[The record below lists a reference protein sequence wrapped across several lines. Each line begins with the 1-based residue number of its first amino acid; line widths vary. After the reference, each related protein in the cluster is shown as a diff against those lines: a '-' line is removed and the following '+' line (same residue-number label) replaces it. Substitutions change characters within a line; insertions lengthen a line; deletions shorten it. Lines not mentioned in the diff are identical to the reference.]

1 MDSQRVAK
9 TQIVTK
15 TQTVVNDFRY
25 MFIFKNLAQEQLINT
40 YIPEETEIDVLT
52 HRKAPPSERRL
63 KHVARR
69 FVRERPFQPLFFPNH
84 LRNTNGIFIFRKT
97 IEKAKKQIA
106 FDDERAFRKQAK
118 KKSPKISQ
126 IWFQK
131 N

>member
-1 MDSQRVAK
+1 MAK

-69 FVRERPFQPLFFPNH
+69 FVRERPFQPLFFSNH
-84 LRNTNGIFIFRKT
+84 H
-97 IEKAKKQIA
+97 
-106 FDDERAFRKQAK
+106 
-118 KKSPKISQ
+118 
-126 IWFQK
+126 
-131 N
+131 

>member
-1 MDSQRVAK
+1 MAK
-9 TQIVTK
+9 TQIVTE
-15 TQTVVNDFRY
+15 TQTLVIDFRY

-106 FDDERAFRKQAK
+106 FDDERGFRKQAK

-126 IWFQK
+126 IWFSKTSK

>member
-1 MDSQRVAK
+1 
-9 TQIVTK
+9 
-15 TQTVVNDFRY
+15 
-25 MFIFKNLAQEQLINT
+25 MFFFKNLAQEQLINT

-69 FVRERPFQPLFFPNH
+69 FVRERPFQPLFFLNH
-84 LRNTNGIFIFRKT
+84 LRNINGIFIFRKT

-126 IWFQK
+126 IWF
-131 N
+131 